1 MYAVAFKDPVYEAKS
16 SYLLINP
23 PAPPTAEEIA
33 RNPQLGRVNAD
44 NPYTRYADQ
53 SVVIEVLTSALNS
66 DSARRELK
74 DAGADSRYTVAST
87 SELGY
92 SSPIVEITGVGASPQ
107 AAIRTAEV
115 VGDALKRELDRMQ
128 KDEGV
133 ASDYEITTQQVEPP
147 TDAQLR
153 ASSQARTLV
162 AVLALGGVLLFVVV
176 SVADALTNLRI
187 ERRERAAWDGPVGD
201 GETWAAGPWPPRPEP
216 DSDARHEVT
225 SNGDPV
231 RDDGDDRSLPGWPS
245 GGRAPRPGSR
255 RRTPAGRRCLAP
267 FCRSRSADA
276 TMRTIW
282 RASICCSAP
291 SGTLPRPG
299 CWTT

>member
-1 MYAVAFKDPVYEAKS
+1 MDLLLIARKIWRYKLATLPVIFLTLCGAVYAVAVKDPVYEVKS

-53 SVVIEVLTSALNS
+53 SVVVEVLTSALNS
-66 DSARRELK
+66 DAARRELK

-133 ASDYEITTQQVEPP
+133 ASDYLITTQQVEPP

-216 DSDARHEVT
+216 DYDAKQEGS

-231 RDDGDDRSLPGWPS
+231 RGDAAIDLFPDRPRGV
-245 GGRAPRPGSR
+245 GRLGQGRG
-255 RRTPAGRRCLAP
+255 AGRLP
-267 FCRSRSADA
+267 DDDA
-276 TMRTIW
+276 
-282 RASICCSAP
+282 
-291 SGTLPRPG
+291 
-299 CWTT
+299 

>member
-1 MYAVAFKDPVYEAKS
+1 MDLLLIARKIWRYKLATLPVIFLTLCGAVYAVAVKDPVYEVKS

-53 SVVIEVLTSALNS
+53 SVVVEVLTSALNS
-66 DSARRELK
+66 DAARRELK

-133 ASDYEITTQQVEPP
+133 ASDYLITTQQVEPP

-216 DSDARHEVT
+216 DYDAKQEVS

-231 RDDGDDRSLPGWPS
+231 RGDAAIDLFPDRPRGV
-245 GGRAPRPGSR
+245 GRLGQGRG
-255 RRTPAGRRCLAP
+255 AGRLP
-267 FCRSRSADA
+267 DDDA
-276 TMRTIW
+276 
-282 RASICCSAP
+282 
-291 SGTLPRPG
+291 
-299 CWTT
+299 